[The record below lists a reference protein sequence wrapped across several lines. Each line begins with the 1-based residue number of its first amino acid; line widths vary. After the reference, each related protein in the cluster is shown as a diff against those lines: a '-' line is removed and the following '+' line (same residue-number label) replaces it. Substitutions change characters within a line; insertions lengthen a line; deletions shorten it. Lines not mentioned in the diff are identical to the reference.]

1 MAKNLKLNIK
11 NAQLAEALN
20 IKPGKGTPSTPDVN
34 PSPKEASSEDKNKPK
49 ATIVRRKASEDI
61 KAEVPPTPVVV
72 KEEVIPVKEELPPV
86 KEIPPVV
93 EPTPVAEPAPSP
105 VAAEESDPAKKAK
118 KPEVKAPVKK
128 YETFKPFDVRD
139 KQGLRTED
147 DKGWRKRRPFKVK
160 QKKELATTVR
170 PTTLLV
176 RLPITLKDLCHELKL
191 KASQVIQKLF
201 MEGLVFTINDYLED
215 ETLLALI
222 GEEFG
227 CQITVDTS
235 EEERLKITDK
245 SIAEEIASV
254 SPDDLSERP
263 PIVTFMGHVDHGKTS
278 LIDAIRKSN
287 VAMGEAGAITQHI
300 GAFKCHTSLGEVT
313 IIDTPG
319 HEAFSVMRERG
330 ATITDVVVIVIAG
343 DEGMKPQTAEAIK
356 IALAANV
363 PMVVAINKAD
373 KPDFNPDEVYR
384 QLADK
389 NLLPE
394 CWGGTVLTTNTSAK
408 TGQGITE
415 LLESILLQSEMLE
428 LKVNPKGRARG
439 TVIESELHKGL
450 GSVATILI
458 QNGTLKMGDA
468 LVIDQIYGRVKT
480 MHNEFNK
487 SLTEAPPG
495 TPVRITGLSGL
506 PEAGCE
512 FIVVENERE
521 ARKLCEERSSGRKRA
536 LLKQKGEGLES
547 LLQKHSERT
556 ERKVLNLI
564 IRADVQG
571 SVEALK
577 SSLMKIQSTKVALNI
592 ISADVG
598 EISESDIEFAA
609 ASHAAIIGF
618 HTQVESHADRLIKQ
632 TKVTIKLHNIIY
644 HAIDDVKNLMIGEL
658 DKVREEIQI
667 GEAEVRMVF
676 KSSHLGLIAGCMV
689 LTGPIKREHFFRLF
703 RNGEELWAGNI
714 ASLKRVKDDVKE
726 VKKDMECGILLK
738 DFTKVEAGDIIRS
751 YEVTYITPEL
761 S

>member
-20 IKPGKGTPSTPDVN
+20 IKADKGTPS
-34 PSPKEASSEDKNKPK
+34 PSNVTVPSKEALVDDKGKPK
-49 ATIVRRKASEDI
+49 ASIVRRKTVPEVV
-61 KAEVPPTPVVV
+61 AETPPPPPVPVAPPVVAAPVV
-72 KEEVIPVKEELPPV
+72 KEVLASPPEELPAP
-86 KEIPPVV
+86 KV
-93 EPTPVAEPAPSP
+93 EAPAAPSAR
-105 VAAEESDPAKKAK
+105 VDLESKAPK
-118 KPEVKAPVKK
+118 KPEVKPPVKK

-139 KQGLRTED
+139 KQGLRTDD
-147 DKGWRKRRPFKVK
+147 DKGWRKRRPFKIK
-160 QKKELATTVR
+160 QKKDMASIVR
-170 PTTLLV
+170 PTTLLI
-176 RLPITLKDLCHELKL
+176 RLPVTLKDLCQELKL

-201 MEGLVFTINDYLED
+201 MEGLVFTINDYIED
-215 ETLLALI
+215 ETLLTLI

-227 CQITVDTS
+227 CQITVDMTEAS
-235 EEERLKITDK
+235 RLKITDK
-245 SIAEEIASV
+245 SIAEEIASIK
-254 SPDDLSERP
+254 PEELATRP

-278 LIDAIRKSN
+278 LVDAIRKSN

-300 GAFKCHTSLGEVT
+300 GAFKCHTALGEIT

-330 ATITDVVVIVIAG
+330 ASITDVVVIVIAG
-343 DEGMKPQTAEAIK
+343 DEGMKPQTHEAIK

-373 KPDFNPDEVYR
+373 RPDFNADEVYR

-394 CWGGTVLTTNTSAK
+394 SWGGTVLTTNTSAK
-408 TGQGITE
+408 TGQGIAE
-415 LLESILLQSEMLE
+415 LLESIILQSEMLE
-428 LKVNPKGRARG
+428 LKVNPQGRARG

-450 GSVATILI
+450 GAVATILV

-487 SLTEAPPG
+487 SLVEAVPG
-495 TPVRITGLSGL
+495 TPVRITGLSGV

-512 FIVVENERE
+512 FIVVENEKE

-536 LLKQKGEGLES
+536 LLKQKGEGFES
-547 LLQKHSERT
+547 LLQKHSEKID
-556 ERKVLNLI
+556 RKVLNLI

-577 SSLMKIQSTKVALNI
+577 ASLMKIQSTKVALNI

-598 EISESDIEFAA
+598 EISESDVEFAA
-609 ASHAAIIGF
+609 ASNAAIIGF
-618 HTQVESHADRLIKQ
+618 HTQVESRADRLIKQ
-632 TKVTIKLHNIIY
+632 AKVVIKLHNIIY
-644 HAIDDVKNLMIGEL
+644 HAIDDIKLLMIAQL
-658 DKVREEIQI
+658 DKVREEHLV

-689 LTGPIKREHFFRLF
+689 TAGPIKREHFFRLF
-703 RNGEELWAGNI
+703 RNNKELWSGNI
-714 ASLKRVKDDVKE
+714 SSLKRVKDDVKE
-726 VKKDMECGILLK
+726 VKKDVECGILLK
-738 DFTKVEAGDIIRS
+738 DFTQVEAGDIIKS
-751 YEVTYITPEL
+751 YEITYITPEL
-761 S
+761 T